1 MVKIENSTDDFGS
14 TRWLTWLI
22 IINVLYVLKELIA
35 ALYPQYPGN
44 YQDAVMWQK
53 RVVDEKL
60 YSIVSDMD
68 KRRANLGMNMK
79 FEGTKTVV
87 ERDKIPNV
95 NHPC

>member
-44 YQDAVMWQK
+44 YQDAVMW
-53 RVVDEKL
+53 
-60 YSIVSDMD
+60 
-68 KRRANLGMNMK
+68 
-79 FEGTKTVV
+79 
-87 ERDKIPNV
+87 
-95 NHPC
+95 